1 MRIVVDTNVIASA
14 LFFGGKPYRLLHYIM
29 DGRVDVVASKEIVDE
44 YEEIVFRLKQK
55 YPAFGTK
62 IPLQDLLAKFKII
75 QGRSDIHVCRDPDDD
90 KFISCA
96 VDGKCLYIVSG
107 DCDLLSIGSYAGI
120 EILTV
125 ADFLN
130 RLEKSK

>member
-14 LFFGGKPYRLLHYIM
+14 IFFGGKPYQLLHYIM
-29 DGRVDVVASKEIVDE
+29 EVRVDVVASKEIVDE
-44 YEEIVFRLKQK
+44 YEEIVLRLKQK
-55 YPAFGTK
+55 YPRIDTR
-62 IPLQDLLAKFKII
+62 IPLQELLSKFEII
-75 QGRSDIHVCRDPDDD
+75 RVSSDIQVSRDPDDN

-107 DCDLLSIGSYAGI
+107 DDDLLSVGNYGDV

-125 ADFLN
+125 ADFLS
-130 RLEKSK
+130 RMDG